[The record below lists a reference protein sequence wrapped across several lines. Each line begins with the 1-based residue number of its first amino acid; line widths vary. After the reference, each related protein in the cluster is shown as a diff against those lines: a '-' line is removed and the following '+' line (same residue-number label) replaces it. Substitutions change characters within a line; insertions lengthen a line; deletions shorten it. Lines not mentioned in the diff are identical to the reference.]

1 MASNA
6 DVARRLARVLMSRP
20 EVRRRHRRGDPVGL
34 SRRPNAPRLVTV
46 AVALLLTLVGVAVS
60 LHPIAPVLDL
70 LAGADL
76 ELTKEQGWLALVA
89 SPALLI
95 AGSYLRGV

>member
-6 DVARRLARVLMSRP
+6 EAARRLGRMLMSRP
-20 EVRRRHRRGDPVGL
+20 QVRRRARGDEAIGL
-34 SRRPNAPRLVTV
+34 STRPNAPRLITI
-46 AVALLLTLVGVAVS
+46 AVAIALTLVGIAVS
-60 LHPIAPVLDL
+60 LTPIQPVLDL
-70 LAGADL
+70 LKNFDV
-76 ELTKEQGWLALVA
+76 ELSKEQGWLALLV

>member
-20 EVRRRHRRGDPVGL
+20 EVRRRARPGEPVGL
-34 SRRPNAPRLVTV
+34 STKPNAPRLITIV
-46 AVALLLTLVGVAVS
+46 VALLLTIVGIAVS
-60 LHPIAPVLDL
+60 LTPIQPVLDL
-70 LAGADL
+70 LANVDL

-89 SPALLI
+89 SPLLLV